1 MTGFGVI
8 GAGTWGSLH
17 ARVYADLPGARLV
30 AVCDAD
36 QDRAAAAAAPSG
48 ARTFTDLKE
57 MLADPEIHAVSV
69 ALPDPLHREAV
80 IAAAEAGKH
89 ILVEKPLAT
98 TEVDALAMIEAA
110 RNAGVTLCVD
120 FHNRYSPLFAP
131 AKRAL
136 DAGELGALQ
145 LVYYRLNDTLEVP
158 TRMLRWAGSSSAAW
172 FLASH
177 CLDTLL
183 WLLNARNG
191 ADAIERVSC
200 LTRSRVLAV
209 EHGVSTPD
217 FYLTTLEW
225 RSGLVTQLENCW
237 ILPECGPSLFD
248 LKCELIGSL
257 GAVQIDGSHHG
268 AVQMQTTRISYPD
281 ALVAAEVQG
290 RPTGFGAESI
300 RHFARCIIEGK
311 QPLMDGLDGLAV
323 TRLIL
328 AMEESARRRE
338 PVSVGSLYEIS

>member
-17 ARVYADLPGARLV
+17 ARVYADLPDARLV
-30 AVCDAD
+30 AVCDTDAG
-36 QDRAAAAAAPSG
+36 RAAAVATPFG
-48 ARTFTDLKE
+48 ARPYTDYHAL
-57 MLADPEIHAVSV
+57 LADPEVHAVSI
-69 ALPDPLHREAV
+69 ALPDPLHRDAV
-80 IAAAEAGKH
+80 VAAAEAGKH
-89 ILVEKPLAT
+89 VLVEKPLAT
-98 TEVDALAMIEAA
+98 TEADALAMIEAA
-110 RNAGVTLCVD
+110 RAAGVTLCVD
-120 FHNRYSPLFAP
+120 FHNRFSPLFAP

-183 WLLNARNG
+183 WLLNARAG
-191 ADAIERVSC
+191 VDAVERVTC
-200 LTRSRVLAV
+200 LTRSRVLAA
-209 EHGVSTPD
+209 EHGVPTPD

-225 RSGLVTQLENCW
+225 RSGLVTQIENCW
-237 ILPECGPSLFD
+237 ILPECGPSIFD
-248 LKCELIGSL
+248 LKCQLIGAK
-257 GAVQIDGSHHG
+257 GAVYIDGSHHC
-268 AVQMQTTRISYPD
+268 AVQMQTARVSYPD

-300 RHFARCIIEGK
+300 RHFARCVMEGRE
-311 QPLMDGLDGLAV
+311 PRMDGLDGLAV

-338 PVSVGSLYEIS
+338 PVTVRPLYDVE